1 MNYRSFP
8 KNKDINVSE
17 VGFGVWS
24 VATKWWGVT
33 DEKLSLSLLHHAY
46 DVDRHPMTGELNEY
60 WESTKKSA
68 AELAEA
74 RELLQIAAHE
84 SAAIRA
90 TAAVARAPHPSH
102 DAIDDGE
109 PADSHEPAAMWSAA

>member
-46 DVDRHPMTGELNEY
+46 DVGINFYD
-60 WESTKKSA
+60 
-68 AELAEA
+68 
-74 RELLQIAAHE
+74 
-84 SAAIRA
+84 
-90 TAAVARAPHPSH
+90 TA
-102 DAIDDGE
+102 DI
-109 PADSHEPAAMWSAA
+109 

>member
-33 DEKLSLSLLHHAY
+33 DEKLSLSLLHHA
-46 DVDRHPMTGELNEY
+46 
-60 WESTKKSA
+60 
-68 AELAEA
+68 
-74 RELLQIAAHE
+74 
-84 SAAIRA
+84 
-90 TAAVARAPHPSH
+90 
-102 DAIDDGE
+102 
-109 PADSHEPAAMWSAA
+109 